1 MKKSIIAILF
11 ICISFNSFTQTNDK
25 LIKIAK
31 GLRSNNTYQTNC
43 NYTFSMPF
51 GDALNFECLIVT
63 QQIPN
68 DTLCGFYYNFET
80 NENFRNENFGDFSMY
95 FKNTVYNSYKG
106 KVKKIT
112 FEEKPD
118 AFVDLKMGGGY
129 RPAIQRSP
137 QLYNITPYQLAKKIN
152 DIIEERNSTIIQM
165 PDTTIMQEACLRFI
179 IKTENESIAPGSV
192 NKIIVK
198 SSIELCFDKL
208 NLYPVYY
215 KNDVKS
221 DYMNHYQIAYFSNT
235 KINLPLSDKYF
246 SEENLLPKNWQVE
259 NTPVMNKN
267 PSSLIGEK
275 APDWN
280 LPILDKNENLSNN
293 DLKGKYLL
301 LEFTATWCAHC
312 IEAAEMMNRLEEQ
325 FGNTDKVAILS
336 IFSSNIDKK
345 GGIKKFAEKHNL
357 KSTILYSASE
367 VGEKFQVYGYPN
379 FVVISPE
386 GKVFMNFPGY
396 SVGVEKNIINVLSEL
411 TK

>member
-1 MKKSIIAILF
+1 MKKSIIATLF
-11 ICISFNSFTQTNDK
+11 ICICFNSFTQTNDK
-25 LIKIAK
+25 LKEITK
-31 GLRSNNTYQTNC
+31 GLRSYNTYQTNC

-95 FKNTVYNSYKG
+95 FKNAVYNSYKG
-106 KVKKIT
+106 KVRKVS
-112 FEEKPD
+112 FEDKPE
-118 AFVDLKMGGGY
+118 AFSDLKMGGGY

-152 DIIEERNSTIIQM
+152 DIIEDSTSTIIQM
-165 PDTTIMQEACLRFI
+165 PDTTIMQKVCLRFV
-179 IKTENESIAPGSV
+179 IKTENESIVPGSV

-198 SSIELCFDKL
+198 SNLELCFDKL
-208 NLYPVYY
+208 QLYPVYY

-221 DYMNHYQIAYFSNT
+221 DYINQYQIAYFSNT
-235 KINLPLSDKYF
+235 KVNLPLSDNYF
-246 SEENLLPKNWQVE
+246 SEEKLLPQNWQTE
-259 NTPVMNKN
+259 NTPVVNKN
-267 PSSLIGEK
+267 PSSLLGEK

-280 LPILDKNENLSNN
+280 LPILDKNDKLSNN
-293 DLKGKYLL
+293 DLKGKYML
-301 LEFTATWCAHC
+301 LEFTATWCVHC

-325 FGNTDKVAILS
+325 FGDNEKVAILS
-336 IFSSNIDKK
+336 IFSSSIDKK
-345 GGIKKFAEKHNL
+345 EGIKKFAEKHKL

-379 FVVISPE
+379 VVIISPE
-386 GKVFMNFPGY
+386 GKVFMNFSGY
-396 SVGVEKNIINVLSEL
+396 SEGVEKNIVNILSQL
-411 TK
+411 IK